1 MRSILIDWLQD
12 VSVHFEVKDE
22 TLHYAIAFLN
32 YTLSKMQIKKSN
44 LQLVGVCCMK
54 IAE

>member
-1 MRSILIDWLQD
+1 MRAILVDWLQD

-22 TLHYAIAFLN
+22 TLHYSISYLN
-32 YTLSKMQIKKSN
+32 IVLSKMPVLKQN
-44 LQLVGVCCMK
+44 LQLVGVNCMK